1 MDSILASSTLEN
13 TIAERFRSVDG
24 PRRLNRALYSI
35 AVDVVYPQARFDLRP
50 DDYRWL
56 LDALSEPV
64 SSGSKAAIETLFAEL
79 GPALSRPPAT
89 LVADLQNLRDHPSLG
104 PE

>member
-13 TIAERFRSVDG
+13 AIAERFRSVDG
-24 PRRLNRALYSI
+24 QRRLTRALYSI

-50 DDYRWL
+50 DDFHWL

-64 SSGSKAAIETLFAEL
+64 SSGSRAALETLLVEL
-79 GPALSRPPAT
+79 GPALSRAPAT
-89 LVADLQNLRDHPSLG
+89 LVADLESLKDRPMLG
-104 PE
+104 LE